1 MISYRLPAREAR
13 PIVSTLP
20 GRAAALVVLLH
31 WAVAGCKAQE
41 VAPAPE
47 APVPTSHAPEEA
59 TPSAAVPA
67 AAGTPPAGA
76 APAAAAASGEPSAP
90 SIHAFT
96 MTKLDGTPTSLG
108 AWTGKVLLVVN
119 TASKCG
125 YTPQYEGLQQL
136 HAKYSPRG
144 FAVLGFPSN
153 DFGGQEPGTSR
164 EIASF
169 CTSIYAVNFPMFE
182 KIKVTGP
189 ERSPL
194 YALLSDARGAPK
206 WNFHKYLVDKHGRP
220 VQAWPS
226 AVTPGSPEITSAI
239 EAQLA
244 AQ

>member
-1 MISYRLPAREAR
+1 MIRTHLRKLLAVLPTIAVR
-13 PIVSTLP
+13 S
-20 GRAAALVVLLH
+20 AALVALIH
-31 WAVAGCKAQE
+31 WAVAGCNAHE
-41 VAPAPE
+41 AAPAPG
-47 APVPTSHAPEEA
+47 
-59 TPSAAVPA
+59 TPAPA
-67 AAGTPPAGA
+67 AL
-76 APAAAAASGEPSAP
+76 APAAAAAEAPAAPAPVAGSSEPSAP

-96 MTKLDGTPTSLG
+96 MTKLDGTPTSLE
-108 AWTGKVLLVVN
+108 AWAGKVILVVN

-153 DFGGQEPGTSR
+153 DFGGQEPGTSK

-182 KIKVTGP
+182 KIKVIGP
-189 ERSPL
+189 ERAPL
-194 YALLSDARGAPK
+194 YALLSDADGAPK

-226 AVTPGSPEITSAI
+226 SVTPGSPEIASAI

-244 AQ
+244 LQ

>member
-1 MISYRLPAREAR
+1 MNPYRLHPRQPRR
-13 PIVSTLP
+13 PISTLS
-20 GRAAALVVLLH
+20 GCAAALVALLQGAATASCNAH
-31 WAVAGCKAQE
+31 E

-47 APVPTSHAPEEA
+47 TPAPAAPV
-59 TPSAAVPA
+59 AA
-67 AAGTPPAGA
+67 A
-76 APAAAAASGEPSAP
+76 APAPVSGSSGSEPSAP
-90 SIHAFT
+90 SIYAFT
-96 MTKLDGTPTSLG
+96 MTRLDGTPTTL
-108 AWTGKVLLVVN
+108 AVWAGKVLLVVN

-182 KIKVTGP
+182 KIKVLGQ

-194 YALLSDARGAPK
+194 YALLSDARGAPQ
-206 WNFHKYLVDKHGRP
+206 WNFHKYLIDRAGK
-220 VQAWPS
+220 
-226 AVTPGSPEITSAI
+226 ITSFGSEVEPEGAEI
-239 EAQLA
+239 QRAVRSALA
-244 AQ
+244 G